1 MISREI
7 IEKLKEIYPVGTRV
21 KLIQMEDVQAPPKG
35 TLGTVYGIDA
45 IGSILV
51 KWDNGSTLNVIFRED
66 IIEKILDKD
75 WKIADIWAKITWLI
89 FDSTGI
95 CT

>member
-1 MISREI
+1 MISREMI
-7 IEKLKEIYPVGTRV
+7 KTLQKIYPIGARV
-21 KLIQMEDVQAPPKG
+21 KLIQMEDIQAPPKG
-35 TLGTVYGIDA
+35 TLGTVYGVDD

-66 IIEKILDKD
+66 IIEKTSNKD
-75 WKIADIWAKITWLI
+75 WKIAIIKAKITWLI

>member
-7 IEKLKEIYPVGTRV
+7 IEKLKEIYPVETRV
-21 KLIQMEDVQAPPKG
+21 KLIKMEDVQAPPKG
-35 TLGTVYGIDA
+35 TLGTVYGVDA

-66 IIEKILDKD
+66 IIEKISDKG
-75 WKIADIWAKITWLI
+75 WKIADI
-89 FDSTGI
+89 
-95 CT
+95 

>member
-1 MISREI
+1 MISKEI